1 MSLVQIILV
10 VIVAFI
16 IGCSSVNDQ
25 IETYQPVVACSLIGL
40 GYWSSRTRRNVGW

>member
-16 IGCSSVNDQ
+16 IGCGSVNVTKSKHTSQ
-25 IETYQPVVACSLIGL
+25 LWLVPYRLVTGHLEL
-40 GYWSSRTRRNVGW
+40 GVMLW

>member
-25 IETYQPVVACSLIGL
+25 IETYQPVVACSLSVLLLVI
-40 GYWSSRTRRNVGW
+40 SNSA

>member
-25 IETYQPVVACSLIGL
+25 IETYQQLWLVP
-40 GYWSSRTRRNVGW
+40 